1 MGQFAPDK
9 YQTEILRAFTQTE
22 KQLFVRAT
30 AGSGKTTTLLYLM
43 EYVTPGT
50 QAVSMA
56 FSKNIQ
62 LELASKIPK
71 HIESMTIHS
80 YGNGILRKNKIIKKT
95 DKWKVGGIVSKT
107 CGKKSADF
115 KEAAVKLI
123 GLYKNTL
130 EKDLRVLVEK
140 YQVDLAGGTIEEME
154 DLIPRVLDKDKKMS
168 LESGICDFD
177 DMLWLPIELKLEV
190 PKYQMIFID
199 ETQDLNTVQIELVM
213 QAISD
218 SGRVV
223 GVGDEK
229 QSIFAFRGANPESI
243 ALIIK
248 RLQET
253 PRGCTTLPLSISYR
267 CSTEVIKLAQTIVP
281 DIEAAPNAVKGST
294 GSKTQEE
301 FKVFLSNLT
310 PEHLKT
316 DDNSRKIMI
325 LCRTNA
331 PLISWQMLLKDL
343 KIPYVFRSTMLASQL
358 QDLVAKSSNYGHAS
372 LEETCQNLG
381 KCVKQ
386 AKTYMKGMVLA
397 AFADK
402 INTLISFINT
412 APTGLDLRETYNH
425 IDKSIEALF
434 KPASDSKD
442 VDKNSILISTIH
454 GAKGLEAR
462 HVFVVRPD
470 LIPHP
475 LATKEVELVQEQHLH
490 YVAITRAKINLCF
503 VTGKEEN

>member
-1 MGQFAPDK
+1 MGQFSPDK

-22 KQLFVRAT
+22 KHLFVSAK

-43 EYVTPGT
+43 EHVTPGT

-95 DKWKVGGIVSKT
+95 DKWKVGGLVSKN
-107 CGKKSADF
+107 CKKGADF

-130 EKDLRVLVEK
+130 EKDIQTLVDK

-154 DLIPRVLDKDKKMS
+154 DLIPRILDKDKKLS
-168 LESGICDFD
+168 LDSGICDFD

-190 PKYQMIFID
+190 PKYQMVFID

-213 QAISD
+213 RAIAD

-223 GVGDEK
+223 GVGDKK
-229 QSIFAFRGANPESI
+229 QGIFAFRGANPDSI
-243 ALIIK
+243 PIITK
-248 RLQET
+248 RLEET
-253 PRGCTTLPLSISYR
+253 SRGCTTLPLSISYR

-281 DIEAAPNAVKGST
+281 DIEAAPNAPKGST
-294 GSKTQEE
+294 GSKTQDE
-301 FKVFLSNLT
+301 FKVFLSSLT

-325 LCRTNA
+325 LCRANA

-343 KIPYVFRSTMLASQL
+343 KLPYVFRSTMLAGQL
-358 QDLVAKSSNYGHAS
+358 QGQVAKSSNYGQAS
-372 LEETCQNLG
+372 LEETCHSLA
-381 KCVKQ
+381 KCIQQ
-386 AKTYMKGMVLA
+386 ARKYMKGMVLA

-402 INTLISFINT
+402 INTLISFINN
-412 APTGLDLRETYNH
+412 APSGLSLRETYNH

-434 KPASDSKD
+434 KPASDGKD

-454 GAKGLEAR
+454 GAKGLEAK
-462 HVFVVRPD
+462 HVFIVRPD

-475 LATKEVELVQEQHLH
+475 LATKEIELIQEQHLH
-490 YVAITRAKINLCF
+490 YVGITRAKLNLCF